1 MIANNHATKSENRCT
16 GCRQYGAAFIHPITQ
31 PKQLM
36 LRPILHLGLHIIVP
50 GTMARL
56 LFPDRWKTTWL
67 VMMSAMIID
76 LDHLL
81 ANPIYDPNRCGINFH
96 PLHSLPAIAVY
107 ALLAAVPKTRLLGFG
122 LTIHIMLDGLDC
134 LWMKII

>member
-1 MIANNHATKSENRCT
+1 
-16 GCRQYGAAFIHPITQ
+16 
-31 PKQLM
+31 M

-50 GTMARL
+50 GTMAKL
-56 LFPDRWKTTWL
+56 LFPDRWKTAWM

-96 PLHSLPAIAVY
+96 PLHSLPAMTVY
-107 ALLAAVPKTRLLGFG
+107 VLLAAIPKTRLVGFG
-122 LTIHIMLDGLDC
+122 LLIQIILDGLDC
-134 LWMKII
+134 VWMNVI

>member
-1 MIANNHATKSENRCT
+1 
-16 GCRQYGAAFIHPITQ
+16 
-31 PKQLM
+31 M

-56 LFPDRWKTTWL
+56 LFPDRWKIAWL

-96 PLHSLPAIAVY
+96 PLHALPAMIVY
-107 ALLAAVPKTRLLGFG
+107 ALLAAIPKTRLLGFG
-122 LTIHIMLDGLDC
+122 LLIHIILDGLDC
-134 LWMKII
+134 VWMNVI

>member
-1 MIANNHATKSENRCT
+1 
-16 GCRQYGAAFIHPITQ
+16 
-31 PKQLM
+31 M

-50 GTMARL
+50 GTMGKL
-56 LFPDRWKTTWL
+56 LFPDRWKTAWL

-96 PLHSLPAIAVY
+96 PLHSRPAMTVY
-107 ALLAAVPKTRLLGFG
+107 VLLAAIPKTRFVGFG
-122 LTIHIMLDGLDC
+122 LLIHIILDGLDC
-134 LWMKII
+134 VWMNVI